1 MEFND
6 LNIMITII
14 FVLTLVLFGMFFGRL
29 LFSLYNNTCKH
40 TIKHGRSEDDVK
52 TTITLDVSKPKRIQD
67 YVFPELLIE
76 RYTKERNISE
86 DNCELVQ
93 TALKDWFEIFVGSTN
108 RTQFY
113 DFPSKEVDELW
124 HMFILFTKDYRE
136 FCHEYIGQ
144 FLDHT
149 PLRIDQLDKSEPDLN
164 NLMATFEKVKDKH
177 NGLLF
182 KIDDLVGINNKFNYS
197 FMSDLYYRM
206 NKFSKT
212 SEDAITLNKYR
223 LIPYVEYDRIVN
235 PKPEKP
241 ASVSKPSRSS
251 SSNYSSSKSSDY
263 NRSKYDDDDDLVATS
278 IVLANTVSTLS
289 CGSSSS
295 DSSSTSKSSSSCSSS
310 CGSSCGSSSSC
321 GS

>member
-6 LNIMITII
+6 LNIIITIF

-40 TIKHGRSEDDVK
+40 TVKHGRSEDDVK

-76 RYTKERNISE
+76 RYRKERNISE
-86 DNCELVQ
+86 DNCKLVQ
-93 TALKDWFEIFVGSTN
+93 TALKDWFEIFAGSTN

-144 FLDHT
+144 FLDHV
-149 PLRIDQLDKSEPDLN
+149 PLRVDPLNRSEPDLN

-177 NGLLF
+177 DGLLF
-182 KIDDLVGINNKFNYS
+182 KIDDLVGIDNKFNYS
-197 FMSDLYYRM
+197 FISDLYYRM
-206 NKFSKT
+206 NTNSKT
-212 SEDAITLNKYR
+212 TEDAIILNKYR
-223 LIPYVEYDRIVN
+223 LISYGEYDRIIN

-241 ASVSKPSRSS
+241 VCTSKPSRSS
-251 SSNYSSSKSSDY
+251 TGSYSSRSSDY
-263 NRSKYDDDDDLVATS
+263 NRNRDDDDDLLAATM
-278 IVLANTVSTLS
+278 VMTNTVSS
-289 CGSSSS
+289 SNCGSSSS
-295 DSSSTSKSSSSCSSS
+295 SSSKSASSCGSSCSSS
-310 CGSSCGSSSSC
+310 CGGGGCGS
-321 GS
+321 